1 MAKMRAEKV
10 NIDMGETLIIQS
22 IIIIIR
28 LMRKWRM
35 RENIPAIK
43 CANDE
48 RITYKAGSAFLD
60 LLLNLLIPLVV
71 VGNQ

>member
-1 MAKMRAEKV
+1 
-10 NIDMGETLIIQS
+10 
-22 IIIIIR
+22 
-28 LMRKWRM
+28 MRKWRM